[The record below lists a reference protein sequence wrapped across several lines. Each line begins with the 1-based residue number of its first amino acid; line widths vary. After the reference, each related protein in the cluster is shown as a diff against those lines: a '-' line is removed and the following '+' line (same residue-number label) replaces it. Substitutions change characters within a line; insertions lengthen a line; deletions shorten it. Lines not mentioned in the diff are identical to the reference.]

1 MEWIQNPN
9 QYKSVEEAILG
20 MSGQTELELLSPDTV
35 PPDCVD
41 GIPEAA
47 RAIQLAIEN
56 KIPVKIVGDYDVD
69 GITSTAILTKLLNY
83 YGVEPSTYIPKRF
96 TDGYGVSEKILAGV
110 KNTLI
115 ITVDNG
121 IAAGDVL
128 DKAVEEGRNG
138 VVVLDHHLPDG
149 REPKNAIAVVD
160 PYLHPDM
167 NEFTEYCGAG
177 LAFKLAEYMLLDEP
191 LATAE
196 KLLND
201 IQVLACFGTIADSMP
216 LIGDNRRIVMDGI
229 ALVNSGRAMLSQGIS
244 QLLTIGCNGSEFSVE
259 TVSYNIAPLINAPG
273 RLYNAGGTSSL
284 KMLMCD
290 DPIEAQTYGAKMV
303 QINKQ
308 RQTQVSTWMKKIQE
322 ALSKSTEEIAPVV
335 VFEPEMPEGL
345 IGLVAGKL
353 ASTYHCPAIVM
364 VRGENGI
371 VKGSARTYGE
381 FHIKDML
388 DTMSSLF
395 TTYGGHAGAA
405 GISLMQSDIEE
416 FRQKVRA
423 YFKDYQT
430 SGGGEY
436 VLYDVVLA
444 PEDVPAALE
453 VIKKYQPLGQGVPN
467 PVCRINQ
474 FAVDAPFYMGADKS
488 HIKFPGQNFAAVAF
502 GMAGQYVQQG
512 EPKSIDMVGT
522 IGENTFQGRTTT
534 QLMLQDFKPHYR
546 AISIERRGGPP

>member
-244 QLLTIGCNGSEFSVE
+244 QLLTIGCNGSEFYVE

-405 GISLMQSDIEE
+405 GISLLESDIEE

-534 QLMLQDFKPHYR
+534 QIMLQDFKPH
-546 AISIERRGGPP
+546 

>member
-110 KNTLI
+110 MNTLI

-160 PYLHPDM
+160 PYLHPDL

-534 QLMLQDFKPHYR
+534 QIMLQDFKPH
-546 AISIERRGGPP
+546 

>member
-47 RAIQLAIEN
+47 RAIQFAIEN

-160 PYLHPDM
+160 PYLHPDL

-308 RQTQVSTWMKKIQE
+308 RQTQVSTWMRKIQE
-322 ALSKSTEEIAPVV
+322 ALSKAPGEIAPVV

-345 IGLVAGKL
+345 VGLVAGKL

-474 FAVDAPFYMGADKS
+474 FAVNAPFYMGADKS

-534 QLMLQDFKPHYR
+534 QIMLQDFKPH
-546 AISIERRGGPP
+546 

>member
-47 RAIQLAIEN
+47 RATQFAIEN

-96 TDGYGVSEKILAGV
+96 TDGYGVSERILAGV

-160 PYLHPDM
+160 PYLHPDL

-308 RQTQVSTWMKKIQE
+308 RQTQVNTWMKKIQE
-322 ALSKSTEEIAPVV
+322 TLSKSTEEIAPVV

-345 IGLVAGKL
+345 VGLVAGKL

-364 VRGENGI
+364 VQGENGI

-436 VLYDVVLA
+436 ILYDVVLA

-474 FAVDAPFYMGADKS
+474 FSVDAPFYMGADKS

-534 QLMLQDFKPHYR
+534 QIMLQDFKPH
-546 AISIERRGGPP
+546 